1 MSLCPFEK
9 IAVDALDKRTLRQ
22 LSGLARGGRNFWRAA
37 GLGGRAIK
45 FLGRQ
50 VIHGGGRIMQGTQWL
65 GDQLVRHPSRTLAAG
80 VPLGAGLYTLPGR
93 FDRAINNVS
102 PENYYRYY

>member
-1 MSLCPFEK
+1 MSLCRFEK
-9 IAVDALDKRTLRQ
+9 VAVDALDRRTLRQ
-22 LSGLARGGRNFWRAA
+22 LSGLARGSRNFWRAA

-50 VIHGGGRIMQGTQWL
+50 VMRGGVGVMQGTQWL
-65 GDQLVRHPSRTLAAG
+65 GDQMARHPTRALTI
-80 VPLGAGLYTLPGR
+80 GAPVGLGLYTLPNR